1 MTPAIYCPKGK
12 RAYATQED
20 AQKGLKAIT
29 RLQSTGVRGL
39 RAQRAYLCPWCDH
52 WHLTHKQ
59 ERA

>member
-1 MTPAIYCPKGK
+1 MTTSPYCPKGK

-20 AQKGLKAIT
+20 AEKGLKAIT
-29 RLQSTGVRGL
+29 RLKARVRGL
-39 RAQRAYLCPWCDH
+39 RVERAYHCPWCDH